1 MTEDKGIPDADA
13 LHEYLAFGCLTL
25 ALRSFATL
33 YHRFII
39 LNTHERITY
48 PKENMSST
56 ALKLGLTSKM
66 LCHVFIQLLVKQSV
80 NTIEP
85 QIPNHTSY
93 MTQMD
98 DILAHR
104 WTTYLHSNTR
114 LLSNDA

>member
-1 MTEDKGIPDADA
+1 VGLRLCEGRDEAEQEVGWVGLSSPVNAPRSLRWMTEDKGIPDADA

-66 LCHVFIQLLVKQSV
+66 LCHVFIQLLVK
-80 NTIEP
+80 
-85 QIPNHTSY
+85 
-93 MTQMD
+93 
-98 DILAHR
+98 
-104 WTTYLHSNTR
+104 
-114 LLSNDA
+114 